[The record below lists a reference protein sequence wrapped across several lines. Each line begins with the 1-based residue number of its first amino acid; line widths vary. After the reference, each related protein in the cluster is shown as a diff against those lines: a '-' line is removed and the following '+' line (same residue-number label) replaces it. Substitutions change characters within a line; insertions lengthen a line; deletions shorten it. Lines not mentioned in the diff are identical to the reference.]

1 MVSSGF
7 FRKSGFIKSC
17 MSSVVH
23 PGKEDTLTRE
33 FLEILWP
40 WRCLRTESPA
50 VITFFLML
58 GCVCVC
64 SHFLVDSVD
73 TDWLVLF
80 VVSSVGRHEGLLNL
94 LSSLFA
100 VWLSSFLASSSAS
113 LIR

>member
-1 MVSSGF
+1 MISSGF
-7 FRKSGFIKSC
+7 FCKSGFIKSC

-40 WRCLRTESPA
+40 CRCLGTESPA
-50 VITFFLML
+50 IITFFLLL

-64 SHFLVDSVD
+64 SHFLVESVV
-73 TDWLVLF
+73 TDWLVLC
-80 VVSSVGRHEGLLNL
+80 VVTSVGRHEGLQNL

-100 VWLSSFLASSSAS
+100 VWLSPFLAFTSAS
-113 LIR
+113 VIR

>member
-50 VITFFLML
+50 IITFFLML

-73 TDWLVLF
+73 TDWLVLC
-80 VVSSVGRHEGLLNL
+80 VVTSVGRHEGLLNL